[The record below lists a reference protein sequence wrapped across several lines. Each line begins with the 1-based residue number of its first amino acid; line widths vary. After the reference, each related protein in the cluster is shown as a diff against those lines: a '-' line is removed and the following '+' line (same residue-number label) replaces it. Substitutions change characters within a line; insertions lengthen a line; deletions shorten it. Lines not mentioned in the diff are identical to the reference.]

1 MPTVMGVYPVPYP
14 AQLFTVLSHWEA
26 LLPLSILYALFLK
39 VSIVFRVTSN
49 SHYAGNETLHLA
61 SLGASLHRDV
71 VRGGVSGA

>member
-49 SHYAGNETLHLA
+49 SHYAENETLHLA
-61 SLGASLHRDV
+61 SLRVSLHRV
-71 VRGGVSGA
+71 VP